1 MSTNSKTYKPGEKA
15 DQSGTYDLINSNGT
29 KTGMT
34 VKVNADDHFPPADKR
49 GQKYSLKS
57 GK

>member
-1 MSTNSKTYKPGEKA
+1 MSSSKMYKPGEKA
-15 DQSGTYDLINSNGT
+15 ERTGTYELVDSNGT

-34 VKVNADDHFPPADKR
+34 VKVNADDHFPPSDKR

-57 GK
+57 SK